1 MIPESGHRFP
11 EKIMLKHKLEH
22 DPGKW
27 TPVSG
32 KDHAQNKK
40 LDHDRDFNLV

>member
-11 EKIMLKHKLEH
+11 EKIMLK
-22 DPGKW
+22 
-27 TPVSG
+27 
-32 KDHAQNKK
+32 QK